1 MKKFL
6 KLIFLLFSVAVL
18 SAQSTTQDE
27 KLWSNLSKLTIADY
41 QITTDNLDNPVK
53 SQISLSWQ
61 LMGFSVL
68 NKNFNQNVTNKFI
81 RSASIINPN
90 LKNIHDV
97 LSYQQ
102 INFDLAEVYAR
113 KMRKELFLNK
123 AKLWKGF
130 DYASQILNDN
140 LNEFYKVQLLMDRDT
155 DGGLEAEKVKKWK
168 DLIDTEINN
177 NQQFDFNN
185 TEKIKIDKNST
196 ESEQKVWL

>member
-41 QITTDNLDNPVK
+41 QITTDNLDNTVK

-61 LMGFSVL
+61 LMGFSVI

-81 RSASIINPN
+81 RSASLINPDLPN
-90 LKNIHDV
+90 VKEL
-97 LSYQQ
+97 LYYQQ
-102 INFDLAEVYAR
+102 INFDMAEVYAR
-113 KMRKELFLNK
+113 KMRKDLLINK
-123 AKLWKGF
+123 SKLWKGF
-130 DYASQILNDN
+130 DFASKILNDN
-140 LNEFYKVQLLMDRDT
+140 LHEFYKVQLLMDRDT
-155 DGGLEAEKVKKWK
+155 NGGLEAEKVKKWK

>member
-6 KLIFLLFSVAVL
+6 KLIFLLFSVAIL

-113 KMRKELFLNK
+113 KMRKALFLHK

>member
-81 RSASIINPN
+81 RSASLINPDLPN
-90 LKNIHDV
+90 VKEL
-97 LSYQQ
+97 LYYQQ
-102 INFDLAEVYAR
+102 INFDMAEVYAR
-113 KMRKELFLNK
+113 KMRKDLLINK
-123 AKLWKGF
+123 SKLWKGF
-130 DYASQILNDN
+130 DFASKILNDN
-140 LNEFYKVQLLMDRDT
+140 LHEFYKVQLLMDRDT
-155 DGGLEAEKVKKWK
+155 NGGLEAEKVKKWK

>member
-1 MKKFL
+1 MKKL
-6 KLIFLLFSVAVL
+6 LRLTFLLFSVTFIF
-18 SAQSTTQDE
+18 AQSITHDE
-27 KLWSNLSKLTIADY
+27 KPWSNQSKLTIGDY
-41 QITTDNLDNPVK
+41 QITTDNLENPVK
-53 SQISLSWQ
+53 SQINLSWQ

-81 RSASIINPN
+81 RSASLINPDLPN
-90 LKNIHDV
+90 VKEL
-97 LSYQQ
+97 LYYQQ
-102 INFDLAEVYAR
+102 INFDMAEVYAR
-113 KMRKELFLNK
+113 KMRKELFLHK

-155 DGGLEAEKVKKWK
+155 NGGLEAEKVKKWK

>member
-102 INFDLAEVYAR
+102 INFD
-113 KMRKELFLNK
+113 
-123 AKLWKGF
+123 
-130 DYASQILNDN
+130 I
-140 LNEFYKVQLLMDRDT
+140 
-155 DGGLEAEKVKKWK
+155 
-168 DLIDTEINN
+168 
-177 NQQFDFNN
+177 
-185 TEKIKIDKNST
+185 
-196 ESEQKVWL
+196 

>member
-113 KMRKELFLNK
+113 KMRKELFLHK

>member
-41 QITTDNLDNPVK
+41 QITTDNLDNTVK
-53 SQISLSWQ
+53 SQISLSWE
-61 LMGFSVL
+61 LMGFSVI

-81 RSASIINPN
+81 RSASLINPDLPN
-90 LKNIHDV
+90 VKEL
-97 LSYQQ
+97 LYYQQ
-102 INFDLAEVYAR
+102 INFDMAEVYAR
-113 KMRKELFLNK
+113 KMRKDLLINK
-123 AKLWKGF
+123 SKLWKGF
-130 DYASQILNDN
+130 DFASKILNDN
-140 LNEFYKVQLLMDRDT
+140 LHEFYKVQLLMDRDT
-155 DGGLEAEKVKKWK
+155 NGGLEAEKVKKWK

>member
-41 QITTDNLDNPVK
+41 QITTDNLDNTVK

-81 RSASIINPN
+81 RSASLINPDLPN
-90 LKNIHDV
+90 VKEL
-97 LSYQQ
+97 LYYQQ
-102 INFDLAEVYAR
+102 INFDMAEVYAR
-113 KMRKELFLNK
+113 KMRKDLLINK
-123 AKLWKGF
+123 SKLWKGF
-130 DYASQILNDN
+130 DFASKILNDN
-140 LNEFYKVQLLMDRDT
+140 LHEFYKVQLLMDRDT
-155 DGGLEAEKVKKWK
+155 NGGLEAEKVKKWK